1 MQISI
6 VPFYA
11 VLLATLFI
19 FLSARVIRTRRQ
31 EKVAIGDGNNPRLQR
46 AIRVHAN
53 FSEYV
58 PLALILV
65 TFAEIQHFPPL
76 IIHALCLMLITG
88 RMSHAYGVSQE
99 KEDFRFRV
107 AGMALTFTTI
117 GISVLLL
124 LGSSFMQLLIS
135 QKYRQHLDA

>member
-65 TFAEIQHFPPL
+65 TFAEIQHFPPPV
-76 IIHALCLMLITG
+76 IHALCLMLITG
-88 RMSHAYGVSQE
+88 RMSHAYGVSQQ

-107 AGMALTFTTI
+107 AGMALTFITI

-124 LGSSFMQLLIS
+124 LGSSLMQLL
-135 QKYRQHLDA
+135 

>member
-31 EKVAIGDGNNPRLQR
+31 EKVAIGDGNSPRLQR

-65 TFAEIQHFPPL
+65 TFAEIQKFPPL

-88 RMSHAYGVSQE
+88 RMSHAYGVSQQ

-107 AGMALTFTTI
+107 AGMALTFMTI
-117 GISVLLL
+117 SISVLLL
-124 LGSSFMQLLIS
+124 LGSSLMQLL
-135 QKYRQHLDA
+135 

>member
-1 MQISI
+1 
-6 VPFYA
+6 
-11 VLLATLFI
+11 
-19 FLSARVIRTRRQ
+19 
-31 EKVAIGDGNNPRLQR
+31 LQR

-65 TFAEIQHFPPL
+65 TFAEIQHFPPPV
-76 IIHALCLMLITG
+76 IHALCLMLITG
-88 RMSHAYGVSQE
+88 RMSHAYGVSQQ

-107 AGMALTFTTI
+107 AGMALTFITI

-124 LGSSFMQLLIS
+124 LGSSLMQLL
-135 QKYRQHLDA
+135 